1 MSGAYS
7 AEVIPIVNDNR
18 AEYPLVVGQVT
29 IPSAL
34 AAQMAAMIKQGF
46 RYELATACIVCSP
59 DSDRIDSFQ
68 IVASPSLPSNA
79 LRRAL
84 SNMLSAVAKQHD
96 APCSASTHMDTAIS
110 SIASLVDWRPED
122 PELVGILS
130 DAMLNTLSEPPA
142 DAVREHYKKV
152 LLEIK
157 EEFEAVVANDPLVH
171 SAVQSSNRYDGI
183 PFMSALK
190 RVICL
195 QSKELQ
201 MWREDA
207 VRRQLNDF
215 KHRNFVKI
223 DTADGS
229 EVKE

>member
-1 MSGAYS
+1 MSIASG
-7 AEVIPIVNDNR
+7 VTTIPIVNDHGT
-18 AEYPLVVGQVT
+18 EYPLVVGYVT
-29 IPSAL
+29 IPIDF
-34 AAQMAAMIKQGF
+34 AAQMAVMTNRGY
-46 RYELATACIVCSP
+46 RYELSAPCVFVSP
-59 DSDRIDSFQ
+59 AGDRIDSFQ
-68 IVASPSLPSNA
+68 IVASPSLPTNT

-84 SNMLSAVAKQHD
+84 SNILSAVAKQHD
-96 APCSASTHMDTAIS
+96 APCSASTHMDTAIA

-130 DAMLNTLSEPPA
+130 DAMLNTLSEPPD
-142 DAVREHYKKV
+142 DAVREHCKKV

-171 SAVQSSNRYDGI
+171 SAVQSSDRYDGI

-190 RVICL
+190 RVIVL
-195 QSKELQ
+195 QYKELQ

-207 VRRQLNDF
+207 VRRQLRDF
-215 KHRNFVKI
+215 KHSSVVKI
-223 DTADGS
+223 DSSSTS

>member
-1 MSGAYS
+1 MSGS
-7 AEVIPIVNDNR
+7 QTTIPIVKDHGS
-18 AEYPLVVGQVT
+18 EYPLVIGQV
-29 IPSAL
+29 IIQSEF
-34 AAQMAAMIKQGF
+34 AAQMIEMIKRGF
-46 RYELATACIVCSP
+46 SYELAADCLFINP
-59 DSDRIDSFQ
+59 DCERIDSFQ
-68 IVASPSLPSNA
+68 IVASPSLPSNT
-79 LRRAL
+79 LRKAL
-84 SNMLSAVAKQHD
+84 SNLLSAVAKQHD

-130 DAMLNTLSEPPA
+130 DAMLNTLSEPPD
-142 DAVREHYKKV
+142 DAVREHYNKV
-152 LLEIK
+152 LLEIQ

-190 RVICL
+190 RVIVL
-195 QSKELQ
+195 QYKELQ

-215 KHRNFVKI
+215 KHRNVVKI
-223 DTADGS
+223 DTAAGF